1 MNSRHIAEVM
11 GIDVATLDRWL
22 CTLSLP
28 SAWPNAAPPPPTQ
41 RSRSASSTWPSA
53 TTQFHR
59 RDDVPR
65 PQGRD
70 VLDEVPRRLEGSD
83 RAKPSRHRA
92 PNPGRQNET
101 DLSASEIQSTATA
114 LVRKMQDAVDVP
126 PAGILH
132 HLHRRQMPTSRDI
145 PTLSISNDVADRL
158 LTLSSDSRALESLG
172 VDDRRQ
178 LGGILKTITGS
189 LQVPLRDQLFPDTGP
204 LRREL
209 YPRHI
214 EHFAAG
220 KDYKERLFM
229 AGNRIGKTYAGGY
242 EYSDV
247 SARGGIRRGGTGW
260 VTNEPGNFLVGS
272 KTTRLIKR
280 ITQYTLFGRTLRDER
295 GKFMVSGTGMIPFQL
310 DRHGGPSIFNPA
322 AAGTLS
328 EIQVHYKDSAFDR
341 TRCSSSP
348 ATTRAGRC
356 FEGTAQDGIWFDE
369 EADIELYSQAL
380 VRTMTTD
387 PVASSRPSRPSTA

>member
-1 MNSRHIAEVM
+1 M
-11 GIDVATLDRWL
+11 L
-22 CTLSLP
+22 
-28 SAWPNAAPPPPTQ
+28 
-41 RSRSASSTWPSA
+41 
-53 TTQFHR
+53 
-59 RDDVPR
+59 
-65 PQGRD
+65 
-70 VLDEVPRRLEGSD
+70 
-83 RAKPSRHRA
+83 
-92 PNPGRQNET
+92 
-101 DLSASEIQSTATA
+101 
-114 LVRKMQDAVDVP
+114 
-126 PAGILH
+126 
-132 HLHRRQMPTSRDI
+132 TSRNI
-145 PTLSISNDVADRL
+145 PTLNISNDVAERL
-158 LTLSSDSRALESLG
+158 LALSSDKRALESLG

-178 LGGILKTITGS
+178 LGGILKTITES
-189 LQVPLRDQLFPDTGP
+189 LKVPLRNQLFPDTGP

-229 AGNRIGKTYAGGY
+229 AGNRIGKTMAGAY
-242 EYSDV
+242 EYSCV
-247 SARGGIRRGGTGW
+247 STGWYPPWWDGW

-295 GKFMVSGTGMIPFQL
+295 GKFMVSGTGMIPFQSI
-310 DRHGGPSIFNPA
+310 DMRAAIFNPA

-328 EIQVHYKDSAFDR
+328 EIQVRYKDSAFDR
-341 TRCSSSP
+341 SLFEFASYDQG
-348 ATTRAGRC
+348 RAL

-387 PVASSRPSRPSTA
+387 GRVITTFTPLDGMTDVVLSFMPKEFNPPPIDERAELDLMSNAFTAR